1 MLRKYFDMKNFV
13 RFTAKSQDLLLGR
26 WNKKNAVI
34 TSQFSN
40 YDHCG
45 DTICRN
51 PSEIKTMINREL
63 SDPPPNKKSESLVT
77 KKE

>member
-1 MLRKYFDMKNFV
+1 MLRTYLNIKKFM
-13 RFTAKSQDLLLGR
+13 RFTAQSQDLLLGR

-34 TSQFSN
+34 TSQLSN

-51 PSEIKTMINREL
+51 PSEIKIMINREL
-63 SDPPPNKKSESLVT
+63 SDIPNKKSESLVT